1 MKAMI
6 FAAGLGTRLR
16 PLTDDKPKA
25 LVEVGGMALLE
36 IAIRRLKW
44 FGVRRLIV
52 NVHHFAELVERFL
65 AERDNFGMEIAISDE
80 RSLLLNTGGGL
91 KQARWFFDDGA
102 PFLVQNVD
110 VLSTLDLRALY
121 EAHRRSAALATLAVR
136 RRDTSRYLLFDEQRQ
151 LVGWQ
156 NRKSGA
162 TRWSRPEQ
170 SAEAYAFSGIQVLSP
185 AIFEYFPEEA
195 VFSTID
201 LFLEVAKTETVIGYP
216 HEEDAWLDVG
226 KLPALAE
233 AEALLPR
240 LELD

>member
-1 MKAMI
+1 MI

-25 LVEVGGMALLE
+25 LVEVSGMPLLE
-36 IAIRRLKW
+36 IAVRRLKW
-44 FGVRRLIV
+44 FGIRQVIV
-52 NVHHFAELVERFL
+52 NVHHFAGLVEEFL
-65 AERDNFGMEIAISDE
+65 AERNNFGIEIAISDE
-80 RSLLLNTGGGL
+80 RRLLLNTGGGL
-91 KQARWFFDDGA
+91 KQARWFFDDEA

-110 VLSTLDLRALY
+110 VLSTLDLRKLH
-121 EAHRRSAALATLAVR
+121 EAHRRSGALATLAVR

-170 SAEAYAFSGIQVLSP
+170 AADAYAFSGIQVLSP
-185 AIFEYFPEEA
+185 AIFKFFPEEA

-201 LFLEVAKTETVIGYP
+201 LFLDAAKTETVLGYP

-226 KLPALAE
+226 KLPALTE
-233 AEALLPR
+233 AEALLPQ
-240 LELD
+240 LELG

>member
-25 LVEVGGMALLE
+25 LVEVGGLPLLE
-36 IAIRRLKW
+36 IAIRRLKH
-44 FGVRRLIV
+44 FGIREVIV
-52 NVHHFAELVERFL
+52 NVHHFAGLVERFL
-65 AERDNFGMEIAISDE
+65 AERNDFGIEIAISDE

-91 KQARWFFDDGA
+91 KQASWFFDEGA

-121 EAHRRSAALATLAVR
+121 AAHRRSRALATLAVR
-136 RRDTSRYLLFDEQRQ
+136 RRDTSRYLLFDAQRQ

-162 TRWSRPEQ
+162 TRRSRPEP
-170 SAEAYAFSGIQVLSP
+170 AADAFAFSGIQVISP
-185 AIFEYFPEEA
+185 SIFEYFPEEA

-201 LFLEVAKTETVIGYP
+201 LYLEAAKRGTVTGYP
-216 HEEDAWLDVG
+216 HDEDAWLDVG
-226 KLPALAE
+226 KWPALAE

-240 LELD
+240 LKLD